1 LKAVNL
7 VITGRVEDNELLNEI
22 QTISNVKYL
31 GFLEHSEVLMIETS
45 TDAMVALYNLE
56 AYAQNKYVMGN
67 KLFEAMMRGVP
78 IITNVA
84 TEIVNETRL
93 GVTVDYTNIEQ
104 IKEVLT
110 NLRDNPE
117 FKTKIRR

>member
-45 TDAMVALYNLE
+45 TDAMVALCNLE

-67 KLFEAMMRGVP
+67 KLFEATMRGVP

-84 TEIVNETRL
+84 TEIVRPN
-93 GVTVDYTNIEQ
+93 VV
-104 IKEVLT
+104 
-110 NLRDNPE
+110 
-117 FKTKIRR
+117 